1 MPKVAAFS
9 RVRERKTLRGRWR
22 PPRERVRWR
31 RSLGSWLPLAGLVI
45 AAVLILAA
53 EYGPAAVGCD
63 IKGNIS
69 LNTGERI
76 YHLPGQEYHDATR
89 INLLKGERWFCS
101 EEAARKAGWRKA
113 QI

>member
-9 RVRERKTLRGRWR
+9 RVRERKTLRGRWK
-22 PPRERVRWR
+22 PPRARVRWR
-31 RSLGSWLPLAGLVI
+31 NLGPWLPLIGLAI
-45 AAVLILAA
+45 AAVVILAA
-53 EYGPAAVGCD
+53 EFGPAAVGCD

-76 YHLPGQEYHDATR
+76 YHVPGQAYYDATR

-113 QI
+113 RV